1 MNSRLTIQEIA
12 TLLSVRTGKSAQ
24 DAEKFLREFVAVVS
38 VGVLSDRVV
47 KIKGL
52 GTLKILLVEDRE
64 SIHVNTG
71 ERILIPAHYK
81 YSFIPDTELKELVN
95 RPFSLFE
102 TTEINDS
109 ESFPDLEV
117 SLEDEPESE
126 SESDDEALVVSVD
139 PSKEN
144 KLEIQRAA
152 ETSLEVLKEI
162 LEETPTDNN
171 PVVEEG
177 VTGNSLTDVLD
188 NDVHVENEPEELK
201 SVLPTSESVDIAK
214 VISSYYGYESENQVS
229 SCNPH
234 MTSVKYNHYA
244 AAPAKKKKRRHSFG
258 KSLLYLLVIG
268 ALGLFFLGLF
278 FYFQSKEVKNILP
291 IMVESVPQL
300 EEIQIVTPDS
310 IVKDSVQIK
319 SSPEIL
325 PITPSTP
332 STPSTASL
340 YLDTIVIK
348 SGDRLTLVSQKYY
361 GHKLF
366 WVYLYL
372 ENKDAIGNPNHVP
385 IGTSILIPL
394 PQKYNIDANQKVS
407 LDKAAALQTQIL
419 NEE

>member
-1 MNSRLTIQEIA
+1 MNNRLTIQEIA
-12 TLLSVRTGKSAQ
+12 TLLSVSTGKSTQ

-95 RPFSLFE
+95 RPFSIFE

-126 SESDDEALVVSVD
+126 SESDDEALVVSVG

-144 KLEIQRAA
+144 KPEIQRAA
-152 ETSLEVLKEI
+152 ETSLDLLKEI

-171 PVVEEG
+171 PVVEEE
-177 VTGNSLTDVLD
+177 VTGNPLTDVLD
-188 NDVHVENEPEELK
+188 NDAHVDNEPEELN
-201 SVLPTSESVDIAK
+201 SVLPSNESVDIAK

-229 SCNPH
+229 SSNTH

-244 AAPAKKKKRRHSFG
+244 AAPAKKKRRKRSFG
-258 KSLLYLLVIG
+258 KSLLYLLIIG

-300 EEIQIVTPDS
+300 EEIQIATPDS
-310 IVKDSVQIK
+310 IAKDSVQIK
-319 SSPEIL
+319 SSPETL
-325 PITPSTP
+325 PITP

-385 IGTSILIPL
+385 IGTSILIPI